1 MKMGYARVSTSDQ
14 HADRQHAALKD
25 YGVDQGNIYTDYQ
38 SGKDFKRDNYQALIK
53 AIRPGDVVVI
63 QSLDRFGR
71 DYDEIRKEFKRI
83 TDKGVAINVVDTPIL
98 NTDQVLEGNLTMK
111 FISDLVLS
119 VLGYVAEKE
128 RADIKQRQKEGIRTA
143 KQRGVVF
150 GRPSAESQARKVARL
165 LAADPD
171 KTVEEACKMYNISR
185 RTYYNYKQKDFR

>member
-1 MKMGYARVSTSDQ
+1 MKIGYARVSTNNQ
-14 HADRQHAALKD
+14 HADRQHEALRA
-25 YGVDQGNIYTDYQ
+25 YGVDPGNIYTDYQ

-83 TDKGVAINVVDTPIL
+83 TDKGVAINVIDTPIL